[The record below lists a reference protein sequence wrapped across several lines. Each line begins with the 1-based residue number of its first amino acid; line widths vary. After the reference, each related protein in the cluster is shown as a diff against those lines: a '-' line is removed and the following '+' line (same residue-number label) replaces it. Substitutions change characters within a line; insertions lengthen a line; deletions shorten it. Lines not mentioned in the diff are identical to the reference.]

1 MCSKL
6 TKRSKLTVTN
16 FVFLF
21 LILTLTGKYLK
32 MLIGTTHSQIKLK
45 RLQKSMNM
53 DIWVIGTLN
62 QLFIR
67 GFFTQIGFSKFFE
80 M

>member
-16 FVFLF
+16 FVFSF

-32 MLIGTTHSQIKLK
+32 TLTWKTHPQIKLK

-80 M
+80 T